1 MNNTSPIRLFKQ
13 KTPTERNLRMQIEQ
27 TRATELRL
35 KNEISRPK
43 ILIEAFPNITRPPQF
58 YIKKAKQK
66 FINIQESRSVR
77 SISHNNSRLIINTT
91 RSRISPTSLKSQTKL
106 PNTIKLTEF
115 IPDWL
120 LSRPDFKEAVK
131 AMEISE
137 KERIPLILDIYY
149 LNRSEDDKKIMSNY
163 LSSVDFFHD
172 LPLSVIAETGNR
184 LLKQSFIK
192 GEKIIV
198 KGIEADCLCIL
209 YKGSVD
215 VIIDGIV
222 VASKYEGDVVGE
234 LTLDYR
240 MPRSADVVATS
251 DCLIFKLMRD
261 DYEIAILNI
270 KRKEKQKN
278 LDMLKR
284 IFFFQSW
291 TDVKLLRISTLLNIR
306 HFKKDTVIYGRNDPS
321 TCLYFVQEGSID
333 IFAYVPLEHCNKWP
347 VSVSQW
353 IVHQVNREYLI
364 KIGTVTHNQYF
375 GESELKTGALR
386 TMKAVAHSNT
396 VCLILN
402 KEHFFEHFTDNEIN
416 GFIQEGFIKMPT
428 VKELQEKIKCELESR
443 VLSENALLD
452 ALKVNFAN
460 LQGREDVLDPKIK
473 KLNPWLK
480 CFRKRRTESLEF
492 LKKKIVY
499 ENSRNINI
507 GAVKRKK
514 K

>member
-1 MNNTSPIRLFKQ
+1 MNNTSPIRLPKQ
-13 KTPTERNLRMQIEQ
+13 ITPTERNLRMQIEK

-35 KNEISRPK
+35 KKEFSRAK
-43 ILIEAFPNITRPPQF
+43 IIIEAIPNITKPAQF

-66 FINIQESRSVR
+66 YIKIQESRSVR
-77 SISHNNSRLIINTT
+77 SISHNNSRLTINTT
-91 RSRISPTSLKSQTKL
+91 RSRVSPTYLKSQVKF

-115 IPDWL
+115 IPEWL

-137 KERIPLILDIYY
+137 KERIPLILDTYY
-149 LNRSEDDKKIMSNY
+149 LNRSEDDKKIMNNY
-163 LSSVDFFHD
+163 LSSVEFFHD
-172 LPLSVIAETGNR
+172 LPHTVIAETGNR
-184 LLKQSFIK
+184 LFKQSFSK
-192 GEKIIV
+192 GEKIIT

-209 YKGSVD
+209 YKGSAD

-240 MPRSADVVATS
+240 MPRSADVVAIT
-251 DCLIFKLMRD
+251 DCLVFKLMRD

-270 KRKEKQKN
+270 KRREKQKN
-278 LDMLKR
+278 LEMLKR
-284 IFFFQSW
+284 IKFFNSW
-291 TDVKLLRISTLLNIR
+291 TDMKLLRISTLLNTR
-306 HFKKDTVIYGRNDPS
+306 HFKKDTVVYERNDPS
-321 TCLYFVQEGSID
+321 TCLYFVQEGSVD
-333 IFAYVPLEHCNKWP
+333 MYAYVPLEHSNKWP
-347 VSVSQW
+347 VSANQW

-364 KIGTVTHNQYF
+364 KIGTVTYNQYF
-375 GESELKTGALR
+375 GECELKTGVLR
-386 TMKAVAHSNT
+386 TMKAVAHNNT

-416 GFIQEGFIKMPT
+416 GFVKEGFIKMPT
-428 VKELQEKIKCELESR
+428 VKELQEKITCELESR

-452 ALKVNFAN
+452 ALKVNFSN
-460 LQGREDVLDPKIK
+460 LQGREDALDPKIK

-507 GAVKRKK
+507 GTAKRKK
-514 K
+514 